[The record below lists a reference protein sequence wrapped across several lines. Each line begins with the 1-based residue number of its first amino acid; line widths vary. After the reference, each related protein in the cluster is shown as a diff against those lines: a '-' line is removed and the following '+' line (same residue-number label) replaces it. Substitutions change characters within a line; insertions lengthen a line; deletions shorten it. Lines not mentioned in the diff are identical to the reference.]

1 MVLKTTFVYH
11 DHGEEF
17 EGYEVYLI
25 HACMDGLNG
34 DVELV
39 KESTNRISID
49 TSLDLG
55 WDYG

>member
-1 MVLKTTFVYH
+1 M
-11 DHGEEF
+11 
-17 EGYEVYLI
+17 YLI

-39 KESTNRISID
+39 MESTNRVSID

-55 WDYG
+55 WDYS